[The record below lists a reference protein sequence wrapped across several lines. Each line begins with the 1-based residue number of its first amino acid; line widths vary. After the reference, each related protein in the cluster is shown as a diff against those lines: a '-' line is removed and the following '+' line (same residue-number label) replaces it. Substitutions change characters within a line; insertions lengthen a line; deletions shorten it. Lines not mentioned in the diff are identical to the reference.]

1 MSGTERV
8 RAPLGHAAVVTERG
22 IVGEI
27 HLRPGSRDDGTSVLA
42 ADLRRY
48 FDGEPVDFAG
58 VEVDLSSRT
67 EFDRAVL
74 AATRSI
80 PYGQT
85 RTYGQ
90 IARAIGKPDAARA
103 VGQALGRNPACIIIP
118 CHRVVAT
125 NGALGGFT
133 GGVRWKEALLR
144 LEGSRF

>member
-1 MSGTERV
+1 MTGMERV
-8 RAPLGHAAVVTERG
+8 RAPLGHAAVELHEGVVR
-22 IVGEI
+22 EI
-27 HLRPGSRDDGTSVLA
+27 HLRSGARDDGESALA

-48 FDGEPVDFAG
+48 FAGEDLDFAG
-58 VEVDLSSRT
+58 YEVDLQTRS

-90 IARAIGKPDAARA
+90 IARAIGQPDAARA
-103 VGQALGRNPACIIIP
+103 VGQALGRNPACIVIP
-118 CHRVVAT
+118 CHRVVAA
-125 NGALGGFT
+125 NGGLGGFT
-133 GGVRWKEALLR
+133 GGLRWKEALLR